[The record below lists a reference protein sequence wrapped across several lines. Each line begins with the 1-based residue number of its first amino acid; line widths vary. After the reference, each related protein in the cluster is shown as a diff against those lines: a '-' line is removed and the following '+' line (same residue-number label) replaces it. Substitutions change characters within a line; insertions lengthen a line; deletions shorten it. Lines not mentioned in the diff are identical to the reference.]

1 MTKDMNR
8 VRMPSF
14 TVWKGLMPVKI
25 RPPHA
30 HGRKEFPAHADIII
44 RARVLV
50 FPLKLKRCG
59 VHAIAQPR
67 RLRAVIKDVPE
78 MRATPLALHL
88 GTHHARSAIGL
99 FSDICARDRGEEA
112 GPATARLE
120 FRV

>member
-8 VRMPSF
+8 VCMPSF

-25 RPPHA
+25 RPAHA

-59 VHAIAQPR
+59 GHAIAQTR
-67 RLRAVIKDVPE
+67 RLRAVIKAVPE
-78 MRATPLALHL
+78 MRATTLALHL
-88 GTHHARSAIGL
+88 RNDHARTAISL
-99 FSDICARDRGEEA
+99 LIDLCSRD
-112 GPATARLE
+112 LC
-120 FRV
+120 

>member
-8 VRMPSF
+8 VCMPSF

-25 RPPHA
+25 RPAHA

-59 VHAIAQPR
+59 VHAIAQTR
-67 RLRAVIKDVPE
+67 RLRAVIKYVPE
-78 MRATPLALHL
+78 MRATPFALHL
-88 GTHHARSAIGL
+88 CTHHARSAIGL
-99 FSDICARDRGEEA
+99 LSDICATHRADTSL
-112 GPATARLE
+112 PSPP
-120 FRV
+120 